1 MRVRW
6 LFMHYCPPTAQQKV
20 NAIAKGELRSA
31 TDGRPHALVGPFNA
45 VIVPQNTIQH
55 LNAAVARSSRR
66 RSKPLCAQ
74 IYAGTF
80 FFCYLVAV
88 FVVSR
93 HYFLKAKVVW
103 IREKLQVSK

>member
-1 MRVRW
+1 
-6 LFMHYCPPTAQQKV
+6 MHYCPPTAQQKV

-66 RSKPLCAQ
+66 RSKPLCVQ

-80 FFCYLVAV
+80 FFLLLGRRFCCFSPL
-88 FVVSR
+88 F
-93 HYFLKAKVVW
+93 F
-103 IREKLQVSK
+103 ESKSCVDTRKITSF